1 MMRRCIAL
9 ILALAVCMGIFSAC
23 MNEDSYPPAL
33 ELSSDVPPRQGEETL
48 AQGEFEATLYYI
60 NEDGTRLAGE
70 KRTVRCEE
78 GESMALCTMRA
89 LMDGPQSQ
97 SLERSVPYKLK
108 LDKVEKSMGIC
119 NVYLSGGFPG
129 SESDWL
135 IARLAIAATLSD
147 TLGIQAVNVLYNG
160 KEQGYNSNAIG
171 EARYL
176 GQSLDK
182 YAEDMAEKYPDR
194 SKGSM
199 SEVVKYINQYV
210 TMYFTNAER
219 TLIAAHSVQLSVSS
233 EASVTD
239 LVTIL
244 TGKLAAGISGEDALE
259 PVLPADFTLAR
270 EPRIGVAGMEEEETD
285 AESSAEK
292 NTSKDKTGEA
302 SSTSAPSSLPL
313 FAPKVIYITIKQPK
327 NDYDERLMC
336 AALTLTL
343 TGYLPGISG
352 IVLYVEAEDGTRTKL
367 VDDVDYL
374 TRDMYTDM
382 LGTSVSVDYPDENG
396 SMLKR
401 ENKIVPSSD
410 EYDLTKR
417 VLTLI
422 DAQGS
427 SGLGFA
433 PLSRDDVERVYL
445 ADGIAVIEWKE
456 GFTDKL
462 KEALSYESAES
473 ADRLEML
480 IIYSFVNTLTE
491 LPYIKKVWMSEGG
504 EKLGMINR
512 IYLGNALLRSPGL
525 TGNE

>member
-23 MNEDSYPPAL
+23 MNEDSYPPPL
-33 ELSSDVPPRQGEETL
+33 ELSGDVPPRQGEETL

-78 GESMALCTMRA
+78 GESMALCTVRA

-97 SLERSVPYKLK
+97 SLERSIPAKLK
-108 LDKVEKSMGIC
+108 LEKVEKSMSIC

-147 TLGIQAVNVLYNG
+147 TLGIEAVNVLYNG

-171 EARYL
+171 EARYS

-194 SKGSM
+194 SKDYSG
-199 SEVVKYINQYV
+199 EVVKYIDQYV

-219 TLIAAHSVQLSVSS
+219 TLIAAHSVQLNVSS

-244 TGKLAAGISGEDALE
+244 TGKLAAGVSGEDALE

-285 AESSAEK
+285 ADASAEK
-292 NTSKDKTGEA
+292 GTESGEVSA
-302 SSTSAPSSLPL
+302 TSAPSSLPL
-313 FAPKVIYITIKQPK
+313 FAPKVIYMTIKQPK

-352 IVLYVEAEDGTRTKL
+352 IVLYIEAEDGTRTKL

-401 ENKIVPSSD
+401 ENKIVPSND

-433 PLSRDDVERVYL
+433 PLSREDVERVYL

-462 KEALSYESAES
+462 NEALGYESAES

>member
-97 SLERSVPYKLK
+97 SLGRSVPSKLK

-199 SEVVKYINQYV
+199 SEVVKYIDQYV

-285 AESSAEK
+285 AESPAEK
-292 NTSKDKTGEA
+292 NTSKDKPGEA

-327 NDYDERLMC
+327 NDYD
-336 AALTLTL
+336 
-343 TGYLPGISG
+343 
-352 IVLYVEAEDGTRTKL
+352 
-367 VDDVDYL
+367 
-374 TRDMYTDM
+374 
-382 LGTSVSVDYPDENG
+382 
-396 SMLKR
+396 
-401 ENKIVPSSD
+401 
-410 EYDLTKR
+410 
-417 VLTLI
+417 
-422 DAQGS
+422 
-427 SGLGFA
+427 
-433 PLSRDDVERVYL
+433 
-445 ADGIAVIEWKE
+445 
-456 GFTDKL
+456 
-462 KEALSYESAES
+462 
-473 ADRLEML
+473 
-480 IIYSFVNTLTE
+480 
-491 LPYIKKVWMSEGG
+491 
-504 EKLGMINR
+504 
-512 IYLGNALLRSPGL
+512 
-525 TGNE
+525 

>member
-1 MMRRCIAL
+1 MMQKCIAL
-9 ILALAVCMGIFSAC
+9 MLSLVLSMGVFAAC
-23 MNEDSYPPAL
+23 MNEDSFTPQL
-33 ELSSDVPPRQGEETL
+33 ELSRDTPPRQGDETL

-78 GESMALCTMRA
+78 GESIALCTVRA
-89 LMDGPQSQ
+89 LMEGPQNPSY
-97 SLERSVPYKLK
+97 ERSVPSKLK
-108 LDKVEKSMGIC
+108 LDKVEKSMNIC

-135 IARLAIAATLSD
+135 TARLAIAATLSD
-147 TLGIQAVNVLYNG
+147 TLGIQAVNLLYNG

-176 GQSLDK
+176 SQSLDK

-194 SKGSM
+194 SKGHIG
-199 SEVVKYINQYV
+199 EAVKYIDQYV
-210 TMYFTNAER
+210 TMYFTNAEK
-219 TLIAAHSVQLSVSS
+219 TLIAAHSVQLHISS

-239 LVTIL
+239 LVAIL
-244 TGKLAAGISGEDALE
+244 TGKLAAGVSGEDALE
-259 PVLPADFTLAR
+259 PVLPADFTLAC
-270 EPRIGVAGMEEEETD
+270 EPRIGIAGMEEDEPKEPDT
-285 AESSAEK
+285 
-292 NTSKDKTGEA
+292 A
-302 SSTSAPSSLPL
+302 SSGGKKDPTPTSTPGSLPL
-313 FAPKVIYITIKQPK
+313 FAPKVIYLTVKQPK
-327 NDYDERLMC
+327 NEYDERLMC

-352 IVLYVEAEDGTRTKL
+352 IVLYIEAEDGTRTRL
-367 VDDVDYL
+367 EDGVDYL
-374 TRDMYTDM
+374 SRDMYSDM

-422 DAQGS
+422 DAQSTG
-427 SGLGFA
+427 GLGFA
-433 PLSRDDVERVYL
+433 PLSRGDVERVYL
-445 ADGIAVIEWKE
+445 ADGIAVIEWKA

-462 KEALSYESAES
+462 QEALSYEAEES

-491 LPYIKKVWMSEGG
+491 LPYIKKVWMSEEG
-504 EKLGMINR
+504 EKLGTINR
-512 IYLGNALLRSPGL
+512 LYLGNALLRSPGL

>member
-1 MMRRCIAL
+1 
-9 ILALAVCMGIFSAC
+9 
-23 MNEDSYPPAL
+23 
-33 ELSSDVPPRQGEETL
+33 
-48 AQGEFEATLYYI
+48 
-60 NEDGTRLAGE
+60 
-70 KRTVRCEE
+70 
-78 GESMALCTMRA
+78 
-89 LMDGPQSQ
+89 
-97 SLERSVPYKLK
+97 
-108 LDKVEKSMGIC
+108 
-119 NVYLSGGFPG
+119 
-129 SESDWL
+129 
-135 IARLAIAATLSD
+135 
-147 TLGIQAVNVLYNG
+147 
-160 KEQGYNSNAIG
+160 
-171 EARYL
+171 
-176 GQSLDK
+176 
-182 YAEDMAEKYPDR
+182 MAEKYPDR

-199 SEVVKYINQYV
+199 SEVVKYIDQYV

-327 NDYDERLMC
+327 NDYDEQLMC

-382 LGTSVSVDYPDENG
+382 IGTSVSVDYPDENG

-462 KEALSYESAES
+462 KEALGYESAES

-491 LPYIKKVWMSEGG
+491 LPYIKKVWMSEDG

>member
-23 MNEDSYPPAL
+23 INEDSYPPAL

-108 LDKVEKSMGIC
+108 LDKIEKSMGIC

-129 SESDWL
+129 RESDWL

-199 SEVVKYINQYV
+199 SEVVKYIDQYV

-270 EPRIGVAGMEEEETD
+270 EPRIGVAGMEEDEPKETD
-285 AESSAEK
+285 AADSGSKK
-292 NTSKDKTGEA
+292 NPTPTPS
-302 SSTSAPSSLPL
+302 PSSLPL

-367 VDDVDYL
+367 NEDVDYL

-462 KEALSYESAES
+462 KEALGYESAES

>member
-1 MMRRCIAL
+1 
-9 ILALAVCMGIFSAC
+9 
-23 MNEDSYPPAL
+23 
-33 ELSSDVPPRQGEETL
+33 
-48 AQGEFEATLYYI
+48 
-60 NEDGTRLAGE
+60 
-70 KRTVRCEE
+70 
-78 GESMALCTMRA
+78 
-89 LMDGPQSQ
+89 
-97 SLERSVPYKLK
+97 
-108 LDKVEKSMGIC
+108 
-119 NVYLSGGFPG
+119 
-129 SESDWL
+129 
-135 IARLAIAATLSD
+135 
-147 TLGIQAVNVLYNG
+147 
-160 KEQGYNSNAIG
+160 
-171 EARYL
+171 
-176 GQSLDK
+176 
-182 YAEDMAEKYPDR
+182 
-194 SKGSM
+194 
-199 SEVVKYINQYV
+199 
-210 TMYFTNAER
+210 
-219 TLIAAHSVQLSVSS
+219 
-233 EASVTD
+233 
-239 LVTIL
+239 
-244 TGKLAAGISGEDALE
+244 
-259 PVLPADFTLAR
+259 
-270 EPRIGVAGMEEEETD
+270 MEEEETD
-285 AESSAEK
+285 AEASAEK

-367 VDDVDYL
+367 NEDVDYL

-433 PLSRDDVERVYL
+433 PLSRDDAERVYL

>member
-1 MMRRCIAL
+1 MMRRCTAL
-9 ILALAVCMGIFSAC
+9 ILAFAVCMGIFSAC
-23 MNEDSYPPAL
+23 ISEDSYPPAL

-108 LDKVEKSMGIC
+108 LDKIEKSMGIC

-129 SESDWL
+129 RESDWL

-199 SEVVKYINQYV
+199 SEVVKYIDQYV

-270 EPRIGVAGMEEEETD
+270 EPRIGVAGMEEDEPKETD
-285 AESSAEK
+285 AADSGSKK
-292 NTSKDKTGEA
+292 NPTPTPS
-302 SSTSAPSSLPL
+302 PSSLPL

-462 KEALSYESAES
+462 KEALGYESAES

>member
-23 MNEDSYPPAL
+23 INEDSYPPAL

-78 GESMALCTMRA
+78 GESMALCTVRA

-182 YAEDMAEKYPDR
+182 YAEDVAEKYPDR

-199 SEVVKYINQYV
+199 SEVVKYIDQYV

-244 TGKLAAGISGEDALE
+244 TGKLAAGVSGEDALE
-259 PVLPADFTLAR
+259 PVLPADFTLAC
-270 EPRIGVAGMEEEETD
+270 EPRIGIAGIEED
-285 AESSAEK
+285 APKEPDAADSGGKKDPAP
-292 NTSKDKTGEA
+292 TST
-302 SSTSAPSSLPL
+302 PSSLPL
-313 FAPKVIYITIKQPK
+313 FAPKVIYITVKQPK
-327 NDYDERLMC
+327 NEYDERLMC

-352 IVLYVEAEDGTRTKL
+352 IVLYIEAEDGTRTRL
-367 VDDVDYL
+367 EDGVDYL
-374 TRDMYTDM
+374 SRDMYSDM

-410 EYDLTKR
+410 EFDLTKR

-422 DAQGS
+422 DAQSS

-433 PLSRDDVERVYL
+433 PLSREDVERVYL

-462 KEALSYESAES
+462 KEALGYESAES

-512 IYLGNALLRSPGL
+512 VYLGNALLRSPGL
-525 TGNE
+525 MGNE

>member
-9 ILALAVCMGIFSAC
+9 ILALAVCMGVFSAC

-33 ELSSDVPPRQGEETL
+33 ELSSNVPPRQGEETL

-108 LDKVEKSMGIC
+108 LDKIEKSMGIC

-129 SESDWL
+129 RESDWL

-199 SEVVKYINQYV
+199 SEVVKYIDQYV

-270 EPRIGVAGMEEEETD
+270 EPRIGVAGMEEDEPKETD
-285 AESSAEK
+285 AADSGSKK
-292 NTSKDKTGEA
+292 NPTPTPS
-302 SSTSAPSSLPL
+302 PSSLPL

-367 VDDVDYL
+367 NEDVDYL

-462 KEALSYESAES
+462 KEALGYESAES

>member
-23 MNEDSYPPAL
+23 INEDSYPPAL

-70 KRTVRCEE
+70 KRTVRCE
-78 GESMALCTMRA
+78 SMALCTMRA

-108 LDKVEKSMGIC
+108 LDKIEKSMGIC

-135 IARLAIAATLSD
+135 TARLAIAATLSD

-199 SEVVKYINQYV
+199 SEVVKYIDQYV

-270 EPRIGVAGMEEEETD
+270 EPRIGVAGMEEDEPKETD
-285 AESSAEK
+285 AADSGSKK
-292 NTSKDKTGEA
+292 NPTPTPS
-302 SSTSAPSSLPL
+302 PSSLPL

>member
-23 MNEDSYPPAL
+23 INEDSYPPAL

-108 LDKVEKSMGIC
+108 LDKIEKSMGIC

-135 IARLAIAATLSD
+135 TARLAIAATLSD

-199 SEVVKYINQYV
+199 SEVVKYIDQYV

-270 EPRIGVAGMEEEETD
+270 EPRIGVAGMEEDEPKETD
-285 AESSAEK
+285 AADSGSKK
-292 NTSKDKTGEA
+292 NPTPTPS
-302 SSTSAPSSLPL
+302 PSSLPL

-327 NDYDERLMC
+327 NDYDEQLMC

-367 VDDVDYL
+367 NEDVDYL

>member
-33 ELSSDVPPRQGEETL
+33 ELSSNVPPRQGEETL

-97 SLERSVPYKLK
+97 SLERSVPSKLK

-199 SEVVKYINQYV
+199 SEVVKYIDQYV

-244 TGKLAAGISGEDALE
+244 TGKLAAGIS
-259 PVLPADFTLAR
+259 
-270 EPRIGVAGMEEEETD
+270 GMEEEETD

-327 NDYDERLMC
+327 NDYDEQLMC

-367 VDDVDYL
+367 NEDVDYL

-422 DAQGS
+422 DAQSS

-473 ADRLEML
+473 ADRLEIL

>member
-23 MNEDSYPPAL
+23 INEDSYPPAL

-108 LDKVEKSMGIC
+108 LDKIEKSMGIC

-135 IARLAIAATLSD
+135 TARLAIAATLSD

-199 SEVVKYINQYV
+199 SEVVKYIDQYV

-270 EPRIGVAGMEEEETD
+270 EPRIGVAGMEEDEPKETD
-285 AESSAEK
+285 AADSGSKK
-292 NTSKDKTGEA
+292 NPTPTPS
-302 SSTSAPSSLPL
+302 PSSLPL

-367 VDDVDYL
+367 NEDVDYL

-462 KEALSYESAES
+462 KEALGYESAES